1 MIDPRISHAIDHFGP
16 RYTANGVT
24 LSDFRDVTGSIE
36 RWDDWCKAWSARGAI
51 HEKMGRAALDAKQSV
66 SAGEHLGRAAACYH
80 FAKYLFS
87 NDPAQMRAAHAK
99 AVECYTLALPH
110 LDPPGQRVLIP
121 YEGKHLAGVLRRPAN
136 APARAPLVLMCNGL
150 DSTKEELDS
159 FQVTFLKRGMA
170 TLVVDGPGQ
179 GEAEYDFAIRPD
191 YEAVIKVLIDWVS
204 ARSDIDSS
212 RIGIWGLSLGG
223 YYAPRAAAFEKRL
236 KACIGICGPYDWG
249 ALWNN
254 LPALTKGAYIL
265 RSKSA
270 DEAEAKRKAAELSL
284 KGIAKNIECPLFIVG
299 AGLDRLCPP
308 EDAKRLASEVS
319 GPVELLIIPDG
330 NHVAHNRA
338 YCYRPQTA
346 DWMAKQLGVAPA

>member
-1 MIDPRISHAIDHFGP
+1 VKDPRVAHAIAHFGP

-24 LSDFRDVTGSIE
+24 FSDFMDVTSSIE
-36 RWDDWCKAWSARGAI
+36 SWDDWCRAWSARGLI
-51 HEKMGRAALDAKQSV
+51 HEKMGRKALNEKQFV

-80 FAKYLFS
+80 FGKYLFS
-87 NDPAQMRAAHAK
+87 QYPDQMRVAHGK
-99 AVECYTLALPH
+99 AVECYSLALPH
-110 LDPPGQRVLIP
+110 LDPPGERVLIP
-121 YEGKHLAGVLRRPAN
+121 YEGKHLAGVLRRPTKASN
-136 APARAPLVLMCNGL
+136 RSPLVIMCNGL

-159 FQVTFLKRGMA
+159 FQVTFLKRGLA

-191 YEAVIKVLIDWVS
+191 YEVVVGTLIDWVET
-204 ARSDIDSS
+204 RTDIDTSQ
-212 RIGIWGLSLGG
+212 IGIWGLSLGG
-223 YYAPRAAAFEKRL
+223 YYAPRAAAFEKRI

-249 ALWNN
+249 ALWDK
-254 LPALTKGAYIL
+254 LPALTKDAFRL

-270 DEAEAKRKAAELSL
+270 DDAEAKLNAAALSL
-284 KGIAKNIECPLFIVG
+284 RGVAEKIECPLFIVG

-308 EDAKRLASEVS
+308 EDAQRLISEAR
-319 GPVELLIIPDG
+319 GPTELLIVPDG

-346 DWMAKQLGVAPA
+346 DWMAKQLGVRPL

>member
-1 MIDPRISHAIDHFGP
+1 VKDARVAHAIAHFGP

-24 LSDFRDVTGSIE
+24 FSDFMDVTSSIE
-36 RWDDWCKAWSARGAI
+36 SWDDWCRAWSARGLI
-51 HEKMGRAALDAKQSV
+51 HENMGRRALEKKQFV

-80 FAKYLFS
+80 FGKYLFS
-87 NDPAQMRAAHAK
+87 QDPEQMRAAHGK
-99 AVECYTLALPH
+99 AVECYSLALPH
-110 LDPPGQRVLIP
+110 LDPPGERVLIP
-121 YEGKHLAGVLRRPAN
+121 YEGKHLAGVLRRPTQASN
-136 APARAPLVLMCNGL
+136 RPPLVIMCNGL

-191 YEAVIKVLIDWVS
+191 YEVIVGILIDWVEK
-204 ARSDIDSS
+204 RTDIDTS

-223 YYAPRAAAFEKRL
+223 YYAPRAAAFEKRI

-249 ALWNN
+249 AVWDK
-254 LPALTKGAYIL
+254 LPALTKDAYRL

-270 DEAEAKRKAAELSL
+270 DDAEAKLKASELSL
-284 KGIAKNIECPLFIVG
+284 RGVAEKIECPLFIVG

-308 EDAKRLASEVS
+308 EDAQRLISEAR
-319 GPVELLIIPDG
+319 GPTELLIVPDG

-346 DWMAKQLGVAPA
+346 DWMARQLDVNPS